1 MRYFIATAL
10 LAVVLGCAQA
20 PKIRLDL
27 MPLIPQLVYNVAE
40 ATQACTER
48 FGIGCMANR
57 IGGCKCDAY
66 TVPYGVWVAAIN

>member
-40 ATQACTER
+40 ANQTCNARYNQECT
-48 FGIGCMANR
+48 ANR
-57 IGGCKCDAY
+57 IGECKCREF
-66 TVPYGVWVAAIN
+66 TVPYGVWAVAQ